1 MPKAFGIGFGAQFL
15 NTKKMKSFE
24 QEIKAFLQD
33 RQLQYRDNSSSFK
46 RLDFSIQVNEKIIF
60 YFDAKEKRQ
69 HYNLRNWN
77 IPGKEAEEHTF
88 IIDDLAARK
97 ILAYAPYS
105 GMIVRDNLRGVY
117 FFFSVLD
124 LFLMP
129 KKRVNRP
136 IKKEKHT
143 LKGKWIIDLHN
154 GARCNSME
162 ECWQRIL
169 QYVEKRED
177 LFLNILECYGNYP
190 GENIGQSGEVRRPEH
205 WDTDVKETR

>member
-1 MPKAFGIGFGAQFL
+1 M
-15 NTKKMKSFE
+15 
-24 QEIKAFLQD
+24 
-33 RQLQYRDNSSSFK
+33 QYRDNSSSFK

-77 IPGKEAEEHTF
+77 IPSKEAEEHTF

-105 GMIVRDNLRGVY
+105 GMIVRDNLRGGY
-117 FFFSVLD
+117 YFFSVLD

-136 IKKEKHT
+136 IKKEKQA
-143 LKGKWIIDLHN
+143 LKGKWIIDLRN
-154 GARCNSME
+154 GSRCESME
-162 ECWQRIL
+162 DCWQCIL
-169 QYVEKRED
+169 KYIEKRED
-177 LFLNILECYGNYP
+177 LFLNILECYGNYT
-190 GENIGQSGEVRRPEH
+190 GEQIDQSGELRRPEH